1 MMMLAAFLVVGLSAS
16 AAAQEAPPAGSDK
29 AAKAE
34 AAPGTPAPGT
44 TGVVMAPPPPGQEKI
59 ADEGG
64 QIYVNRGYKGVVPG
78 VRDTAAMPS
87 KADGAKDAPASGRP
101 AVEWVGFQPFA
112 TYSRVFIQVA
122 GKYTFTVNKV
132 KPDRIEVRLPG
143 ADVAS
148 FNDMRQLVTRE
159 FPTAIDTIKVE
170 AAQGGTDAVVVTI
183 SLKQP
188 VGYLYRTDDKY
199 LFVDVER

>member
-1 MMMLAAFLVVGLSAS
+1 MKMLAAFLVMGLAAS
-16 AAAQEAPPAGSDK
+16 VAAQEAPPAGNDR
-29 AAKAE
+29 AAKTE
-34 AAPGTPAPGT
+34 ASPGMPAPGS
-44 TGVVMAPPPPGQEKI
+44 TGVALTPPPPGQEKI

-87 KADGAKDAPASGRP
+87 KSDGAQDIPASGRP

-159 FPTAIDTIKVE
+159 FPTAIESISIE
-170 AAQGGTDAVVVTI
+170 AAQGGSDAVVVTI

-188 VGYLYRTDDKY
+188 VGYLYRTDEKY

>member
-1 MMMLAAFLVVGLSAS
+1 MKMLAAILVVGLSAS
-16 AAAQEAPPAGSDK
+16 AVAQETPAADGGKAAQ
-29 AAKAE
+29 AE
-34 AAPGTPAPGT
+34 AAPVPGT
-44 TGVVMAPPPPGQEKI
+44 TGVVLTPPPPGQEKI

-64 QIYVNRGYKGVVPG
+64 QIYVSRGYKGVVPG

-87 KADGAKDAPASGRP
+87 KADGAKDVPASGRP

-148 FNDMRQLVTRE
+148 YNDMRHLVTRE

-170 AAQGGTDAVVVTI
+170 AAQPGTDAVVVTI